1 MPTGVRPVPA
11 THWASFAHDA
21 ASVPKARHVVRTVL
35 DGAGLDE
42 MALAEI
48 EIVVSEIVGNAVRHA
63 RPLADG
69 GIHVQC
75 EVTVEVTAAAAD
87 AGADAGAAPHVEVA
101 VTDGGAPGRV
111 LAPRSPDGCATG
123 GRGLFIVDGLAD
135 EWGVVDNVDD
145 LSRTVWAS
153 FGGPTRHHPH

>member
-1 MPTGVRPVPA
+1 MPA

-75 EVTVEVTAAAAD
+75 EVTVEVVPG
-87 AGADAGAAPHVEVA
+87 AGAAPGAAPHVEVA

-111 LAPRSPDGCATG
+111 LAPRAPDGCATG

>member
-1 MPTGVRPVPA
+1 MPA

-75 EVTVEVTAAAAD
+75 EVTVEVTATAVAD

-111 LAPRSPDGCATG
+111 LAPRAPDGCATG

-153 FGGPTRHHPH
+153 FGGPTRHHPR

>member
-1 MPTGVRPVPA
+1 MPTGARPVPA
-11 THWASFAHDA
+11 THWATFAHDA
-21 ASVPKARHVVRTVL
+21 ASVPRARHVVRSVL

-42 MALAEI
+42 MTTAEI
-48 EIVVSEIVGNAVRHA
+48 EIVLSEIVGNAVRHA
-63 RPLADG
+63 RPLGDG
-69 GIHVQC
+69 AIHVQC
-75 EVTVEVTAAAAD
+75 EVTPEARI
-87 AGADAGAAPHVEVA
+87 HVEIS

-111 LAPRSPDGCATG
+111 VSPRTAADSDTS

-135 EWGVVDNVDD
+135 EWGVVENLAD